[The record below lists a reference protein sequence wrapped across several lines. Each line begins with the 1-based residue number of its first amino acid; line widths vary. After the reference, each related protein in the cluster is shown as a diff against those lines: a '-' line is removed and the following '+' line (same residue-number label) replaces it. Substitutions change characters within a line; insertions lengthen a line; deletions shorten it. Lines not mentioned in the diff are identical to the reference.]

1 MTSLAR
7 VLSHSRLSQP
17 DQSVFKSH
25 TSVYRSNVVQPG
37 RRRRLSSS
45 NSVESLDV
53 SPCAEARVLVINTG
67 GTIGMM
73 YHNNGKAF
81 LTGTFKVY
89 LLLPKQS
96 AFIWFEWCCVTH
108 VDATHWRKL
117 ARTSSSWPGVYSLH
131 RFCSKTFRLLQQK
144 QFTPN
149 RKLLQGKRVY
159 IGQIHV
165 GPSPFCSIWF
175 LRGKLFRLQ
184 DVMNTLLARRGLVS
198 CQM

>member
-1 MTSLAR
+1 MVCHFKNIPWFDLHSSPAISCLVIMAECKKSISCPSPASVMTSLAR

-96 AFIWFEWCCVTH
+96 AFI
-108 VDATHWRKL
+108 
-117 ARTSSSWPGVYSLH
+117 
-131 RFCSKTFRLLQQK
+131 
-144 QFTPN
+144 
-149 RKLLQGKRVY
+149 
-159 IGQIHV
+159 
-165 GPSPFCSIWF
+165 
-175 LRGKLFRLQ
+175 
-184 DVMNTLLARRGLVS
+184 
-198 CQM
+198 